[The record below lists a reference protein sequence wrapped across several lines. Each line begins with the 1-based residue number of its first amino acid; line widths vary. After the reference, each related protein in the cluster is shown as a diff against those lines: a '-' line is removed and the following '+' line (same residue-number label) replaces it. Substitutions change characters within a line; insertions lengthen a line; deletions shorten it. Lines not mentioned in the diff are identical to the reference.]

1 MAPMTAGKR
10 TTQEELTTGGRLTT
24 EGKLTIGRERTPGG
38 KLTIGRTLEVS
49 LEAGCF
55 PAE

>member
-24 EGKLTIGRERTPGG
+24 EGKLTIGR
-38 KLTIGRTLEVS
+38 TLEVS